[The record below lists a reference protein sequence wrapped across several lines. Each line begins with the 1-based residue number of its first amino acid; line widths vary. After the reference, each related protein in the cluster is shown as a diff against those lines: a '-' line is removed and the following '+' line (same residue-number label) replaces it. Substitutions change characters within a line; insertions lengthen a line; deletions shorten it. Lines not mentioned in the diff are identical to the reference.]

1 MSEPEI
7 QNTSKVITVSQDYII
22 LGKSTKNTEIRIN
35 FHADDY
41 EASKLKVAR
50 AISIMAYAES
60 MYGGTLPV
68 PPAKDLKDEKL
79 APADEALP
87 KELRT

>member
-1 MSEPEI
+1 MSEQEI

-22 LGKSTKNTEIRIN
+22 LGKSTKNTEVRIN

-50 AISIMAYAES
+50 AMSIMAYAES
-60 MYGGTLPV
+60 MYDGRLPV
-68 PPAKDLKDEKL
+68 PPAADLKDEKR
-79 APADEALP
+79 APADEELP
-87 KELRT
+87 KDVQT

>member
-1 MSEPEI
+1 MSEQEI
-7 QNTSKVITVSQDYII
+7 QNTSKVVTVSQDYII

-41 EASKLKVAR
+41 EASKRKVAR
-50 AISIMAYAES
+50 AMSIMAYAES
-60 MYGGTLPV
+60 MYEGQVPV
-68 PPAKDLKDEKL
+68 PPAADLKDDKR

-87 KELRT
+87 KEAQL

>member
-1 MSEPEI
+1 MAEEV
-7 QNTSKVITVSQDYII
+7 NTSKVITVSQDYII

-50 AISIMAYAES
+50 AMSIMAYAES
-60 MYGGTLPV
+60 MYEGQVPV
-68 PPAKDLKDEKL
+68 PQAADLKNDKR

-87 KELRT
+87 EVK